1 MVVFRMAMEP
11 AMKCAALVFSLLLG
25 FTAAPPSAWAHED
38 DAPPKQLGEVAFA
51 NSCAPEVQGSFE
63 RGVALLHSFGFTEGQ
78 QAFRQALDR
87 DPTCAIAAWG
97 IATLLIGNTFS
108 IGPSQEDA
116 HAAQQAIDRGRAIGA
131 KTERERDYIEAIA
144 AYYDHFAER
153 PHGARMRSLSDAF
166 EALAKRYGDD
176 DEAQIFSALY
186 LTATQSPT
194 DKSYAR
200 ALKAAA
206 VLEAQFAKH
215 PNHPGVAHYLIHS
228 YDYPAIAQKGLPAAL
243 CYADIAPDAAHAL
256 HMPSHI
262 FTRVGSWRDSID
274 TNVRSVA
281 AAKAQDDSGA
291 ALHAMDYMV
300 YAELQLAHDADAS
313 ALVKESRGFSDPG
326 RTAAY
331 ARAAIPA
338 RYAVER
344 GQWRE
349 AATLA
354 DPADNQFPY
363 TGAMT
368 LFARAVGAARS
379 GDPAAAQKDVILLAA
394 IVVGLK
400 VTKNDY
406 WATEVEV
413 QRLGAAAWIAF
424 ANGRRDEALG
434 LMRSA
439 ADMEDAS
446 EKSAV
451 SPGRILPA
459 LELLGDMLLESGR
472 GGDALAAYEASLA
485 KDPKRLRSLDGA
497 GRAAAAAGN
506 SDKARYYF
514 SRMVEMA
521 DAESARPELARA
533 RQYLAAK

>member
-1 MVVFRMAMEP
+1 
-11 AMKCAALVFSLLLG
+11 
-25 FTAAPPSAWAHED
+25 
-38 DAPPKQLGEVAFA
+38 
-51 NSCAPEVQGSFE
+51 
-63 RGVALLHSFGFTEGQ
+63 
-78 QAFRQALDR
+78 
-87 DPTCAIAAWG
+87 
-97 IATLLIGNTFS
+97 
-108 IGPSQEDA
+108 
-116 HAAQQAIDRGRAIGA
+116 
-131 KTERERDYIEAIA
+131 
-144 AYYDHFAER
+144 
-153 PHGARMRSLSDAF
+153 MRSLSDAF